1 MSKLRSV
8 SDIFILSIFLLSL
21 CAEAQDGKSSQDS
34 IHKLNYQ
41 HFMQMKHQLGITA
54 KNRQG
59 PSGDPTDPNAANF
72 DESKVRSYVLPEV
85 LVSNEGKQINTSRE
99 WWEIR
104 RPEIVEDFETSIY
117 GHLPD
122 HIPDVKWNIVSKKDT
137 LINSYPVSEL
147 LLEGLVDNSAYPAV
161 EVKIELLVGIPKSA
175 KKAVPLVMEFG
186 FIKSPFMRANDEPD
200 SYFFSSYE
208 PKWKQ
213 QLLSQNMGYA
223 ILVPSSIQ
231 ADNGAGLTSGI
242 IGLVNHGKQ
251 RKPDQWGVLR
261 AWAWGASRAIDYFET
276 NPKIDENRIAV
287 EGVSRYGKAAIVS
300 MAFDQRISLGFFGS
314 AGAGGISL
322 LRRNFGEQVENLAS
336 PGEYHW
342 FCGNFIKY
350 ASVMET
356 QDLPVDAHQLI
367 SLCAP
372 RPVFISAGS
381 HLIEGQWIDAKGMF
395 LSGVYATPVYELL
408 GKKGLETSGFPKMGT
423 ALVDGEIAFRQ
434 HAGGHSTGPNWS
446 TWIAWASKYWQF

>member
-1 MSKLRSV
+1 M
-8 SDIFILSIFLLSL
+8 
-21 CAEAQDGKSSQDS
+21 
-34 IHKLNYQ
+34 
-41 HFMQMKHQLGITA
+41 
-54 KNRQG
+54 
-59 PSGDPTDPNAANF
+59 
-72 DESKVRSYVLPEV
+72 RSYV
-85 LVSNEGKQINTSRE
+85 
-99 WWEIR
+99 
-104 RPEIVEDFETSIY
+104 
-117 GHLPD
+117 
-122 HIPDVKWNIVSKKDT
+122 SK
-137 LINSYPVSEL
+137 E
-147 LLEGLVDNSAYPAV
+147 
-161 EVKIELLVGIPKSA
+161 
-175 KKAVPLVMEFG
+175 
-186 FIKSPFMRANDEPD
+186 
-200 SYFFSSYE
+200 
-208 PKWKQ
+208 
-213 QLLSQNMGYA
+213 
-223 ILVPSSIQ
+223 
-231 ADNGAGLTSGI
+231 
-242 IGLVNHGKQ
+242 
-251 RKPDQWGVLR
+251 KPRLC
-261 AWAWGASRAIDYFET
+261 F
-276 NPKIDENRIAV
+276 PKIDENRIAV

-314 AGAGGISL
+314 AGAGGTSL

-367 SLCAP
+367 ALCAP

-408 GKKGLETSGFPKMGT
+408 GKNGLKTSGFPKMGT